1 METQTKSLPDAGMFK
16 SYQLNTTEWVIY
28 NNGVERAAELSIAEA
43 YPSIIPVCLQ
53 RMANGESEYSI

>member
-1 METQTKSLPDAGMFK
+1 METQTGSLPEAGMFK

-28 NNGVERAAELSIAEA
+28 NNGVEKAAELSIVKE
-43 YPSIIPVCLQ
+43 YPSILPVCLH